1 MEKVTVS
8 FVMERELY
16 SRYKSICAAENVYVK
31 GSLVRYMRA
40 AIEQGTTIIP
50 PIQES
55 ETQEKP
61 SER

>member
-16 SRYKSICAAENVYVK
+16 SRFKSICAAENFYVK
-31 GSLVRYMRA
+31 GSIVRYMQA
-40 AIEQGTTIIP
+40 VVEKGTTIIP

-55 ETQEKP
+55 ETQGEI
-61 SER
+61 